1 VGVFVCLRLH
11 KKLKNMN
18 KVNFEYELQL
28 SDEIQNKYSEL
39 SEATA
44 LPIIVNILM
53 ACMRHTEQN
62 METIIEGFHAIYKR
76 RGLEGLRKSV
86 PLVQSLYDCETQP
99 TEENLK
105 EVEKQLNNLF

>member
-1 VGVFVCLRLH
+1 
-11 KKLKNMN
+11 MS

-28 SDEIQNKYSEL
+28 SDEVQDKYSEL

-53 ACMRHTEQN
+53 ACMRHTERD

-86 PLVQSLYDCETQP
+86 PLVQCLYDCNETP

>member
-1 VGVFVCLRLH
+1 
-11 KKLKNMN
+11 MS
-18 KVNFEYELQL
+18 KVKFEYELQL
-28 SDEIQNKYSEL
+28 SEEVQDKYNEL

-53 ACMRHTEQN
+53 ASMRATEEQ

-86 PLVQSLYDCETQP
+86 PLVHALYNCNERP
-99 TEENLK
+99 TEENLRD
-105 EVEKQLNNLF
+105 VEAQLKNLF